1 MSFHSESLQHPEWL
15 PHTHLPPSPAL
26 ARAAPCSEL
35 ISKFFLPVSKCPGC
49 QCARP
54 ALLRASSWLC
64 QPCTE
69 GSFGG
74 MAPLQ
79 PQKTREILGQ
89 CPSNSRMAPRT

>member
-1 MSFHSESLQHPEWL
+1 MSFHSEPLQRPEWL
-15 PHTHLPPSPAL
+15 PLTHLPPSPAL

-35 ISKFFLPVSKCPGC
+35 ISKFFLPASKCPGG
-49 QCARP
+49 QCVTP
-54 ALLRASSWLC
+54 ALLRASSWPC
-64 QPCTE
+64 PPCTE

-89 CPSNSRMAPRT
+89 FPSNSRMAPRT